1 MCAVNT
7 RTKIKSAILVSIPP
21 KPITI
26 NSNSPKWCKCL
37 SVNGALYNSD
47 VLGANQ
53 HSCWWQCDNCES
65 NNNQIQ
71 VNTSLSAEPY
81 ILVICITVLFTTSR
95 MSVHQI
101 PLPKDSF
108 THFHFCDLVRKQTSC
123 WRQYHSMIFDIKCFG
138 SRWLVQRRTC
148 DLIFLIIRHTHT
160 HTPLRGIRRVR
171 HQNKQTTPPSIHSHT
186 QTHKLMTKSKKSWT
200 MTRYYACCKVCGK
213 THGLRRCSR
222 CKSVCYCSEVHQQI
236 DWRVHKIECKK
247 FAANMAQNASKFQCW
262 SIILK

>member
-1 MCAVNT
+1 MYWAPINTVVGDNAKIAKATTIKYKWILRCQLSHIFWLFVSLCCLRHHVCRYIKYHYRRTVLRTFTFVIWWGSKRVVDVNT
-7 RTKIKSAILVSIPP
+7 IRWYLISSVLVAVD
-21 KPITI
+21 
-26 NSNSPKWCKCL
+26 WCN
-37 SVNGALYNSD
+37 VARATWYF
-47 VLGANQ
+47 
-53 HSCWWQCDNCES
+53 W
-65 NNNQIQ
+65 
-71 VNTSLSAEPY
+71 
-81 ILVICITVLFTTSR
+81 LF
-95 MSVHQI
+95 
-101 PLPKDSF
+101 
-108 THFHFCDLVRKQTSC
+108 
-123 WRQYHSMIFDIKCFG
+123 G
-138 SRWLVQRRTC
+138 
-148 DLIFLIIRHTHT
+148 THT